1 MLSRA
6 TRQAHIVAH
15 SRFAGASIGLVARRF
30 ASGQVQNE
38 VGADDGKK
46 TVTAT
51 PSPEDL
57 AKGSHLPHIENSE
70 MPNKDISPKNKLEKP
85 DYEKEG
91 YQVPH
96 WKKAFGETFV
106 SLFHIDMDNIR
117 AGTIGGSKYYYMCKD
132 QGLQFTDEE
141 LSETATFW
149 YNTLGLPRTF
159 AMWFQITTLH
169 VWLLFV
175 RMRAMPFKVG
185 KNYQQKLID
194 KLFKDM
200 ELRLS
205 EEMNVL
211 SGQIRDSY
219 LKDFHSQMLG
229 MIFSLDEAFASKSDD
244 VLAAAVWRNI
254 FNGDKNIDIVKL
266 EAVVRYIRMQLYVLD
281 SISDRAF
288 GFGDFEFVGPN
299 ETVDLLSA
307 EDRAQLLK
315 MTKMKYEPAD
325 GKILPSQ
332 KSKLSLDE

>member
-1 MLSRA
+1 MLSTVA
-6 TRQAHIVAH
+6 RQAHILAK
-15 SRFAGASIGLVARRF
+15 SRVPAANFGLAARRF
-30 ASGQVQNE
+30 ASSQVQNE
-38 VGADDGKK
+38 ASKEDKA
-46 TVTAT
+46 TAV

-57 AKGSHLPHIENSE
+57 AKASHLPHISNVE
-70 MPNKDISPKNKLEKP
+70 MPNKDINLKNKLEKP

-91 YQVPH
+91 YQVPE

-106 SLFHIDMDNIR
+106 SLFHIDMDNVR

-141 LSETATFW
+141 LSETAVFW
-149 YNTLGLPRTF
+149 YDTLGLPRTF

-175 RMRAMPFKVG
+175 RMRAMPFKMG
-185 KNYQQKLID
+185 KNYQQKLVD
-194 KLFKDM
+194 KLFKDIEM
-200 ELRLS
+200 RLS

-219 LKDFHSQMLG
+219 MKDFHSQMLG
-229 MIFSLDEAFASKSDD
+229 MIFSLDEAFAQKSDD
-244 VLAAAVWRNI
+244 VLAAAVWRNV

-266 EAVVRYIRMQLYVLD
+266 EAVIRYIRMQLYVLD

-299 ETVDLLSA
+299 ETVDLLTA
-307 EDRAQLLK
+307 EDKAQLLK
-315 MTKMKYEPAD
+315 MTKMKFEPED
-325 GKILPSQ
+325 GKTLPSQ